1 MLSLILDAGAAGA
14 VFRMIGTAV
23 YASALLLTAADI
35 PAAAAAAAD
44 IPAATTA
51 AAAAIDAADIPAAT
65 DIEGTPGII
74 AQPTTIW
81 MGVPI
86 GAAAL
91 CLNAQPT
98 TV

>member
-1 MLSLILDAGAAGA
+1 MLSLILDAGAAGT

-35 PAAAAAAAD
+35 PAATTAAD
-44 IPAATTA
+44 IPAAATTA
-51 AAAAIDAADIPAAT
+51 ADISAAT

-74 AQPTTIW
+74 VQPTTIW

-86 GAAAL
+86 SAAAL